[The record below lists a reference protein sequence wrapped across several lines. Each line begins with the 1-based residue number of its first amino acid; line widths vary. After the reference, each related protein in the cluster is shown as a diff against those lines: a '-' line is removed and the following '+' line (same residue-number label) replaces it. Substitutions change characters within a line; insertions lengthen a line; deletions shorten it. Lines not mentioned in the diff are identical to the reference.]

1 MTDKPI
7 RDAVRRRNVVDGP
20 EERVRQAVLD
30 WLTGKAGVPAGL
42 IAVEKSIRIHGQV
55 RRPDIVVHDRAG
67 KPWLVVECKAP
78 SVRLDRSVAEQVA
91 AYNAVL
97 KAPYVMV
104 TNGHDHVGMQLPER
118 PEEDKTIRFLQDFP
132 MYPERQPE

>member
-1 MTDKPI
+1 MGRQI
-7 RDAVRRRNVVDGP
+7 HDAVRRRHVVDGP

-30 WLTGKAGVPAGL
+30 WLIGQAGVPAGL
-42 IAVEKSIRIHGQV
+42 IAVEKSIRVQGQV
-55 RRPDIVVHDRAG
+55 RRPDIVVHDRKG
-67 KPWLVVECKAP
+67 RPWLVVECKAP

-104 TNGHDHVGMQLPER
+104 TNGQDHVGMHLLAAE
-118 PEEDKTIRFLQDFP
+118 TSIRFLTEFP
-132 MYPERQPE
+132 TYPRVDTP